1 MRTTKILS
9 ALVLVLML
17 APGVATASQ
26 SQRSIN
32 HSEQKQRLIVLS
44 DIEADPDDTESFV
57 RLMLYSNEI
66 DLEGLIA
73 TTSVWQQH
81 ATHPESI
88 RAVINE
94 YGKVRSNLLLNAP
107 GYPTADRLNS
117 LVVQGQAEYG
127 MAGVGA
133 SMHSRGS
140 DLIVSALTNADPRPL
155 WISVWGGANTLA
167 QALMQIRETMS
178 ASESARVISKLR
190 VYTISD
196 QDDSG
201 SWIRRNFPDLFYIVS
216 TGRYGDATWTAIHA
230 KIEGIDNTTVSTAW
244 LAANIQQGHGP
255 LGAKYPDVAWGMEG
269 DTPSF
274 LGLIPNGLNVPDS
287 PNFGGWGGRYE
298 LYTPVVAGAG
308 SATVEGGVPI
318 EAESRPIWSNAVDS
332 YTPFVAN
339 EYGRSTKAA
348 ATSFR
353 DFRVTLWR
361 WRDDFQNDF
370 AARMN
375 WTTLPYAKA
384 NHPPLVGLAQSDRL
398 TVHSDDTFELDASS
412 SSDPD
417 GDSLSFLWLSYPEA
431 GSWKTPISISGA
443 ENTVHVSI
451 KAPEVSKPETAHII
465 LRVTDKGTP
474 PLTRYKRVIVTILPK
489 GS

>member
-230 KIEGIDNTTVSTAW
+230 KIEGMGASAYPQSAEAFNAMLKAD
-244 LAANIQQGHGP
+244 LARYGVVMQKTK
-255 LGAKYPDVAWGMEG
+255 L
-269 DTPSF
+269 
-274 LGLIPNGLNVPDS
+274 S
-287 PNFGGWGGRYE
+287 PVN
-298 LYTPVVAGAG
+298 
-308 SATVEGGVPI
+308 
-318 EAESRPIWSNAVDS
+318 
-332 YTPFVAN
+332 
-339 EYGRSTKAA
+339 
-348 ATSFR
+348 
-353 DFRVTLWR
+353 
-361 WRDDFQNDF
+361 
-370 AARMN
+370 
-375 WTTLPYAKA
+375 
-384 NHPPLVGLAQSDRL
+384 
-398 TVHSDDTFELDASS
+398 
-412 SSDPD
+412 
-417 GDSLSFLWLSYPEA
+417 
-431 GSWKTPISISGA
+431 
-443 ENTVHVSI
+443 
-451 KAPEVSKPETAHII
+451 
-465 LRVTDKGTP
+465 
-474 PLTRYKRVIVTILPK
+474 
-489 GS
+489 